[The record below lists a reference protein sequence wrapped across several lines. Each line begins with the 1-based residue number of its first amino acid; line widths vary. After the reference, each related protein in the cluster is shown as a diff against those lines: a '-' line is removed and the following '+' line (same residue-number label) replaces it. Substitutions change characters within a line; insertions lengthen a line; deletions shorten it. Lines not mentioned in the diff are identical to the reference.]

1 MATSF
6 RKRTPGAFRRS
17 QPLRIVNRE
26 PLHLRKFFGH
36 AVVRVLWKRFT
47 FATAQGVVTT
57 PPKVELLRAGN
68 GSISL

>member
-17 QPLRIVNRE
+17 QPLRVVNRE
-26 PLHLRKFFGH
+26 PLYLKKFYGQR
-36 AVVRVLWKRFT
+36 VVRVFWKRFT